1 MSFSK
6 TFYQESHML
15 PELTN
20 LLIQSGQKKK
30 KKSGQIICEGQIS
43 DRRYRTMGASLG
55 AQR

>member
-20 LLIQSGQKKK
+20 LLTQSGQ
-30 KKSGQIICEGQIS
+30 ILCEAQIS

>member
-20 LLIQSGQKKK
+20 LTQSGQ
-30 KKSGQIICEGQIS
+30 ILCEAQIS
-43 DRRYRTMGASLG
+43 DRRYRTMGVP
-55 AQR
+55 